1 MVTLELPFPPSAN
14 SIWRRGKH
22 STYISKQ
29 YAAWKKAAGD
39 AFLMQKRGCGTP
51 IDGHFTYHITLNEK
65 RRKVARDG
73 DNRTKVVLDFVQAMG
88 LIVDDKFADAG
99 GWSWGPVEGCTV
111 RLFKR
116 GA

>member
-1 MVTLELPFPPSAN
+1 MVHLELPFPPSAN

-22 STYISKQ
+22 STYISKS
-29 YAAWKKAAGD
+29 YDAWKKAAGD

-51 IDGHFTYHITLNEK
+51 IAGNFTYHITLNEK

-99 GWSWGPVEGCTV
+99 SWSWGPVEGCVV